1 MKTFIKVWLSI
12 GLIAIGVGIA
22 LLIIAASTGATWRDI
37 PTYSLEENYKDIV
50 RLDMEIGYG
59 DVKIVEGNEFSIDA
73 ENLPEDGLDSY
84 VEDGTWF
91 IREDYDNDLNIFG
104 SNFSIRQILT
114 WNDVFTPKIT
124 ITIPEGFVAE
134 DISFSIGAGN
144 VEADTINAKSG
155 DFTVKAGRLKINQ
168 LTIDGKSQY
177 NIGTGEMKLTNV
189 DVEDIIVDCGV
200 GYVLLEGTV
209 TGDNDITCGIGS
221 VELNLDG
228 DKADY
233 SYEVS
238 AGIGRV
244 VVDDNSYHDI
254 DSKVI
259 RDNDAENNL
268 NLDCG
273 IGEITVDFN

>member
-22 LLIIAASTGATWRDI
+22 LLITAAATGGTWRDI
-37 PTYSLEENYKDIV
+37 PTYSLDQTYQDVV

-73 ENLPEDGLDSY
+73 DNLPENGLDSY

-91 IREDYDNDLNIFG
+91 IREDYDNNLNIFG

-114 WNDVFTPKIT
+114 WNEVFTPKIT

-155 DFTVKAGRLKINQ
+155 DFTVKAGRLIINQ

-200 GYVLLEGTV
+200 GHVLLEGTI
-209 TGDNDITCGIGS
+209 TGDNDITCGIGR
-221 VELNLDG
+221 VELDLDG

-244 VVDDNSYHDI
+244 VIDDNSYHDI

-259 RDNDAENNL
+259 RENDAENNL